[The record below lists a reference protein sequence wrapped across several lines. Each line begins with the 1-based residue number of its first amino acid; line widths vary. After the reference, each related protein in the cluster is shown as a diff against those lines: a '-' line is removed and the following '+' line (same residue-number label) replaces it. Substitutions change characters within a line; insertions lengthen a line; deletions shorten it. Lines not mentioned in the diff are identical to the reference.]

1 MKPGIFRIFSLFFAH
16 PAARLFLPNLIFPV
30 AAHIPDGPHML

>member
-1 MKPGIFRIFSLFFAH
+1 MKPGFFRIFPLFAAH
-16 PAARLFLPNLIFPV
+16 YAARLFLPNLIFPV

>member
-1 MKPGIFRIFSLFFAH
+1 MKLGFFRIFPFFFAH
-16 PAARLFLPNLIFPV
+16 PTARLSLPNLIFPV